1 MPLMKI
7 ISRLDMAKELM
18 SLNICQQK
26 CPKLKKKEKRRIEKN
41 RKRMSKNCET
51 ITKGITYV
59 YWEQQKERKERKNKK
74 YLKNG

>member
-1 MPLMKI
+1 MLEIKLKKKKKQLKQRMPLMKI

-26 CPKLKKKEKRRIEKN
+26 CPKLKKKEKRRIEKKRN
-41 RKRMSKNCET
+41 RMSKNWET

-59 YWEQQKERKERKNKK
+59 YWE
-74 YLKNG
+74 